1 MNDHETEYND
11 IIDHLRNDLG
21 DDLNFITIT
30 LSPKL
35 YKYQPLTQYEIVHN
49 ELQSKLRLFE
59 RFASSVEL
67 TKHGNI
73 HYHVIAKARN
83 KLNKITFYN
92 TVKKMKKIGMTHT
105 TPASISTMDQL
116 KRSALYLVKD
126 MHVTRKFLH
135 TPNYKPNIITKEFE
149 LIV

>member
-1 MNDHETEYND
+1 MNDQECAYNE
-11 IIDHLRNDLG
+11 IINHLAGCLG

-35 YKYQPLTQYEIVHN
+35 YKYQAITQYEMVHN
-49 ELQSKLRLFE
+49 ELIQKLRLFE
-59 RFASSVEL
+59 KFASSVEL
-67 TKHGNI
+67 TNNGNI

-92 TVKKMKKIGMTHT
+92 NIKKLRKIGRTHT
-105 TPASISTMDQL
+105 TSASVTTTEQL

-126 MHVTRKFLH
+126 MQVTSKVLH
-135 TPNYKPNIITKEFE
+135 NINYKPALIIIE
-149 LIV
+149 